1 MEFLPFQGARDNQ
14 ACPVR
19 NQGEGMDG
27 TGGRVVPPAAEMFCR
42 LACEFLDVGKIFI
55 TGWLCMKNP
64 NFSSGPCSKRPAW
77 NIDALKNAAVGR
89 SHRSALGKERIVK
102 AMNDTRKVLNVPAD
116 YLVGILPASDTGAF
130 ECAMWSLLGPKPVTV
145 LVWES
150 FSDGWATD
158 VAKQLKLN
166 PAIIKADYGTI
177 PDLTKV
183 DWKGDVV
190 FVANGTTSGVKVPDY
205 NWIPADREG
214 LSLCDATSAAFAME
228 IDWSKIDVLTFSW
241 QKCLGGEA
249 AHGMMILSPRA
260 VSRLESY
267 DPAWPMPKIFRLKKG
282 GKINKA
288 IFEGDVIN
296 TPSMLCVED
305 YLDALEWAGTLGL
318 EGLIKKSRA
327 NLKVVEDW
335 VAKND
340 WIEFLAADPRVRSNT
355 SVCLSVTHP
364 KVNALAAEE
373 KSKFLKSV
381 ASDLSKKNIA
391 HDINSYKDAPAGYR
405 FWCGPTVDDSDL
417 KAALA
422 ELEKVFGE
430 KVKGL

>member
-1 MEFLPFQGARDNQ
+1 MQ
-14 ACPVR
+14 
-19 NQGEGMDG
+19 
-27 TGGRVVPPAAEMFCR
+27 
-42 LACEFLDVGKIFI
+42 
-55 TGWLCMKNP
+55 NP

-77 NIDALKNAAVGR
+77 SIDALKSAPVGR

-102 AMNDTRKVLNVPAD
+102 AINDTRKILNIPAD

-158 VAKQLKLN
+158 VNKQLKLN
-166 PAIIKADYGTI
+166 PKIIKADYGKL
-177 PDLTKV
+177 PDLKSV
-183 DWKGDVV
+183 DWTNDVV
-190 FVANGTTSGVKVPDY
+190 FVANGTTSGVKIPDW
-205 NWIPADREG
+205 NWIPANREG

-249 AHGMMILSPRA
+249 AHGMMILSPKA
-260 VSRLESY
+260 VARLESY
-267 DPAWPMPKIFRLKKG
+267 DPPWPMPKIFRLKKS
-282 GKINKA
+282 GKISKA
-288 IFEGDVIN
+288 IFDGDVIN
-296 TPSMLCVED
+296 TPSMICVED
-305 YLDALEWAGTLGL
+305 YLDALDWAGKIGL
-318 EGLIKKSRA
+318 AGLIKKSQA
-327 NLKVVEDW
+327 NLKVVADW
-335 VAKND
+335 VAKTD
-340 WIEFLAADPRVRSNT
+340 WIEFLADDPKVRSNT

-364 KVNALAAEE
+364 KVNALGSDE
-373 KSKFLKSV
+373 KSKFLKSI

-405 FWCGPTVDDSDL
+405 FWCGPTIEESDL

-422 ELEKVFGE
+422 ELEKVFNE
-430 KVKGL
+430 KVKNL

>member
-1 MEFLPFQGARDNQ
+1 MIMQ
-14 ACPVR
+14 
-19 NQGEGMDG
+19 
-27 TGGRVVPPAAEMFCR
+27 
-42 LACEFLDVGKIFI
+42 
-55 TGWLCMKNP
+55 NP

-77 NIDALKNAAVGR
+77 SIDALKSAPVGR

-102 AMNDTRKVLNVPAD
+102 SINDTRKILNIPAD

-166 PAIIKADYGTI
+166 PTVLKADYGKL
-177 PDLTKV
+177 PDLSKV
-183 DWKGDVV
+183 DWKNDVV
-190 FVANGTTSGVKVPDY
+190 FVANGTTSGARIPDW

-214 LSLCDATSAAFAME
+214 LSLCDATSYAYAND

-249 AHGMMILSPRA
+249 AHGMMILSPKA
-260 VSRLESY
+260 VARLESY
-267 DPAWPMPKIFRLKKG
+267 DPPWPMPKIFRLKKS

-288 IFEGDVIN
+288 IFDGDVIN

-305 YLDALEWAGTLGL
+305 YLDALDWAGKFGL
-318 EGLIKKSRA
+318 DGLIKKSMN

-335 VAKND
+335 VAKTD
-340 WIEFLAADPRVRSNT
+340 WVEFLADDPKIRSNT

-364 KVNALAAEE
+364 KVKAMDNDA
-373 KSKFLKSV
+373 KSKFLKSI

-405 FWCGPTVDDSDL
+405 FWCGPTIEEADL

-422 ELEKVFGE
+422 ELEKVFNE
-430 KVKGL
+430 KVKSL